1 MNIWDLRISRYF
13 LNERRDKKD
22 ISGSCRGPRW
32 SGTEGKVA
40 EHAYMMKNSEWRAQR
55 SQTGAWV
62 YRAPYVIRR
71 CLHFPPASIKELTSL
86 HWDVTLQDR
95 LHVLREI
102 TFGGFA
108 VAQARD
114 VRLLYQE
121 GTDSENMKEVLH
133 LETSQVC
140 QWTKIQ
146 DGYKE
151 SDLQYQKYRFSN
163 SFNTDQIQRLCK
175 YLGYSKELE
184 KKGLCPQCDYMLVA
198 DINE

>member
-1 MNIWDLRISRYF
+1 M
-13 LNERRDKKD
+13 
-22 ISGSCRGPRW
+22 
-32 SGTEGKVA
+32 
-40 EHAYMMKNSEWRAQR
+40 
-55 SQTGAWV
+55 
-62 YRAPYVIRR
+62 
-71 CLHFPPASIKELTSL
+71 
-86 HWDVTLQDR
+86 
-95 LHVLREI
+95 
-102 TFGGFA
+102 
-108 VAQARD
+108 AQARD